1 MTKTIKIIG
10 PAYPF
15 RGGLAAYNERL
26 AIEFQNQGYQVEI
39 ETFTIQY
46 PKLLFPGKS
55 QYVDGQAPEQLK
67 IKRTVNF
74 VCPEKRK
81 N

>member
-46 PKLLFPGKS
+46 PKILFPGKS
-55 QYVDGQAPEQLK
+55 Y
-67 IKRTVNF
+67 
-74 VCPEKRK
+74 
-81 N
+81 